1 MPAKQLII
9 VRNDL
14 RSKLRH
20 GKLAAQVAHASMAAF
35 LDGREVLPHSGGHT
49 LELQLDEYRH
59 EWITGAFTKIV
70 LRCDDLEQMEAL
82 ALIAQAAEIPH
93 YMIHDAGR
101 TVFKEPTHTCLGVGP
116 YDSEDLDLLFGNLK
130 MY

>member
-1 MPAKQLII
+1 MSTKQLII

-70 LRCDDLEQMEAL
+70 LRCDDYSHLMECEQL
-82 ALIAQAAEIPH
+82 AIMHNIPN
-93 YMIHDAGR
+93 YTINDAGR
-101 TVFKEPTHTCLGVGP
+101 TVFSEPTVTCMGVGP
-116 YDSEDLDLLFGNLK
+116 YDSDVLDGIFCDLK